1 MSFLKKSWQLIAI
14 IFLAAVLNLFWLNRV
29 PPGLNWDEA
38 AIGWNAK
45 TIWHL
50 RLDEFG
56 TRLPISFKSFGD
68 YKAPLYIYLTA
79 PVVGLFGSSELS
91 VRLVS
96 VVAGI
101 TSVGIMYFLG
111 GPVAAVLLAITPWH
125 ILLSRPALEANLALM
140 WVLGGI
146 WLFLQ
151 GIKRP
156 VFFIASALSFV
167 LSMYSYQSPKIFVP
181 IF

>member
-68 YKAPLYIYLTA
+68 FKAPLYIYLTA
-79 PVVGLFGSSELS
+79 PVVGLFGASELT

-96 VVAGI
+96 IVAGI
-101 TSVGIMYFLG
+101 ASVAIMYFLS
-111 GPVAAVLLAITPWH
+111 GPTAALLLAISPWH

-140 WVLGGI
+140 LVLAGI
-146 WLFLQ
+146 WFFKEAT
-151 GIKRP
+151 KRP
-156 VFFIASALSFV
+156 ILLLASVLSF
-167 LSMYSYQSPKIFVP
+167 
-181 IF
+181 